1 MEDIRLNVD
10 DALANI
16 NTEIPIMNCL
26 STPSKSQCN
35 DNNFNYF
42 NGSTNSKV
50 VSQHNDSDIE
60 KIETYIKEKI
70 DEVAINYL
78 KRKILANL
86 KEQYP
91 PSTTYH
97 LNFSVTNSLNDHT
110 KSLDNEVQFLQKE

>member
-1 MEDIRLNVD
+1 MENIRLNVD
-10 DALANI
+10 DTLDNI
-16 NTEIPIMNCL
+16 NMEISIMNCL

-42 NGSTNSKV
+42 NGSTNLKV
-50 VSQHNDSDIE
+50 VSQHNDSHIK
-60 KIETYIKEKI
+60 KIESYIKEKI

-78 KRKILANL
+78 KRKILADL

-97 LNFSVTNSLNDHT
+97 LNSSVMNSLNDHT
-110 KSLDNEVQFLQKE
+110 KSLDNEIQFF